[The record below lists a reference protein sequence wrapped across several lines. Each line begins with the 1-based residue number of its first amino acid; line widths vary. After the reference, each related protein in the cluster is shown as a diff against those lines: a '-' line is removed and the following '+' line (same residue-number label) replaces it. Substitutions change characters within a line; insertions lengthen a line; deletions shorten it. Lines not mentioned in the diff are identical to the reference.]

1 MSIQVKS
8 LTLGPPVADIALAA
22 QNDNFNVIPT
32 ANVVFDLYTAKN
44 DTVNQVFKAAIVK
57 SIRVLN
63 TSSSATVKITLYF
76 NRPNTSGQ
84 YRRRQLT
91 PADVPLAPGFEYIDD
106 DEITL
111 EPGDKIQ
118 AKADTAGII
127 QYLISGVERDA

>member
-8 LTLGPPVADIALAA
+8 LTLGPPVADSALAA

-44 DTVNQVFKAAIVK
+44 DTVNQVFKSAIVK

-63 TSSSATVKITLYF
+63 TSTSATVKITLYF

-91 PADVPLAPGFEYIDD
+91 PVDVPLCAR
-106 DEITL
+106 L
-111 EPGDKIQ
+111 
-118 AKADTAGII
+118 
-127 QYLISGVERDA
+127 